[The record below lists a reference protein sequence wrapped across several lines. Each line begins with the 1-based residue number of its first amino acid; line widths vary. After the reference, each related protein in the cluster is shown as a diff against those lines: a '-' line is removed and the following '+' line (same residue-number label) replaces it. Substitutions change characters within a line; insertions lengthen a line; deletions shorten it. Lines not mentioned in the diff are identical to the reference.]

1 MQARDVMKTTI
12 HTVSPDATIDVAIK
26 IMVEQKISGLPVV
39 DDNGILVG
47 LLTEGDLLQKAET
60 RFYGQPQPRLLDVL
74 VGTDQQAED
83 YLAQGEQRVS
93 DLMSTHIITV
103 TEEEPLSLVV
113 QLMERGRVRRVP
125 VLRGAGLVGLI
136 TRTDLLAALGCR
148 LPKASVDQMVDT
160 DIAASIRLR
169 SPFSSW
175 LNNSCISIQVESGI
189 AVLEGVIYDECA
201 RNAIHGAAAEIP
213 GVTTIQDKIIFV
225 EPIIVEPMTESL
237 EVV

>member
-26 IMVEQKISGLPVV
+26 IMVEQKISGVPVV

-60 RFYGQPQPRLLDVL
+60 RYYGQPQPRLLDVL

-83 YLAQGEQRVS
+83 YFSLGDQRVS
-93 DLMSTHIITV
+93 DVMSTHIISV
-103 TEEEPLSLVV
+103 TEDEPLSLVV

-136 TRTDLLAALGCR
+136 TRTDLIAALGSR
-148 LPKASVDQMVDT
+148 LPKASLEPVVDA
-160 DIAASIRLR
+160 DIAASFGIG

-225 EPIIVEPMTESL
+225 EPIIVEPIAASI
-237 EVV
+237 EVG